1 MLLYAHRKSLGEE
14 LEMLAIVMV
23 GLPARGKTYTARK
36 IVRYLSWKGVKTKV
50 FNVGTFRRKIS
61 GANVPHTFF
70 DPSNEEGQN
79 ARRKAA
85 KDAMDAML
93 QFFEQGG
100 RVGVYDATN
109 STRKRR
115 SWVKTTLEEKGVTV
129 AFLENFCTDEELIEA
144 NIRDHKINSPDYEHA
159 TTEQAISDFR
169 SRIEH
174 YHSIYET
181 LEESEGSWIKL
192 VDGGKKLIVH
202 EMHSY
207 LETRIATFVMNLH
220 LRPKTLYFSRHGQ
233 SQFNV
238 EDRVGGDSSLSPEGR
253 LYGESLNKFV
263 QENIEDLDNLK
274 IWTSTLQRTKQT
286 VASMNRST
294 KEWKSLDEINAGLCD
309 GLTYHEI
316 SLTYPEIASAR
327 QADKLRYRYPQG
339 ESYEDVIERLE
350 PVIFELERSTKSVLV
365 VAHQAILRALYAYF
379 ANRPRHDVP
388 YLSIP
393 LHTVIQLTPETYG
406 CVEMRHALPPQLDE
420 L

>member
-1 MLLYAHRKSLGEE
+1 
-14 LEMLAIVMV
+14 MLAIVMV

-36 IVRYLSWKGVKTKV
+36 IVRYLSWRGVRTKV

-70 DPSNEEGQN
+70 DPSNEQGQK
-79 ARRKAA
+79 ARKQAA
-85 KDAMDAML
+85 ADAMESML
-93 QFFEQGG
+93 QFFKNDGQ
-100 RVGVYDATN
+100 VGVYDATN
-109 STRKRR
+109 STKKRR
-115 SWVKTTLEEKGVTV
+115 GWVKQKLEEEGIEV
-129 AFLENFCTDEELIEA
+129 AFLESLCTDEELVEA
-144 NIRDHKINSPDYEHA
+144 NIRDHKINSPDYEHVS
-159 TTEQAISDFR
+159 TEKAIADFR
-169 SRIEH
+169 ARIQH
-174 YHSIYET
+174 YHSVYQT
-181 LEESEGSWIKL
+181 LEEEEGSWIKL

-233 SQFNV
+233 SLYNV

-253 LYGESLNKFV
+253 LYAESLKKFV
-263 QENIEDLDNLK
+263 LNKIEDHDNIK
-274 IWTSTLQRTKQT
+274 VWTSTLQRTQETAKPLGKI
-286 VASMNRST
+286 S

-309 GLTYHEI
+309 GLTYEEI
-316 SLTYPEIASAR
+316 KHKYPDIASAR

-350 PVIFELERSTKSVLV
+350 PIIFELERSKKSVLLI
-365 VAHQAILRALYAYF
+365 AHQAILRALYAYF
-379 ANRPRHDVP
+379 ANRPLSDVP

-406 CVEMRHALPPQLDE
+406 CVEMRYALPPQLDE
-420 L
+420 